1 MRGRLAKLEAEVPT
15 TMVMGEKSPPRKTF
29 LLNRGQYD
37 NPSDIEVSAGLPAA
51 LGRWSDD
58 FSRDRLGLA
67 KWLVGGANPLTARVT
82 VNRLWQMHFGIG
94 IVKSVEDFGAQG
106 EWPTHPEL
114 LDWLATEFVRN
125 GWDLKV
131 MHKQIVMSATYRQ
144 LSRVTPA
151 LLEAD
156 PANLLYAR
164 GPRFRLPAEMI
175 RDHALSASGLL
186 VSRIGG
192 ESVKPYQPPGLW
204 GEVVFS
210 NVPRFQQD
218 HGEKLYRRSMYT
230 YWKRSVPP
238 PNMQVFDAPSREV
251 CVLRR
256 PSTNTPL
263 AALVLMNDPTFV
275 EASRKLAER
284 VMRERKN
291 ATARVELLYC
301 LICGRQPT
309 PTEQQLL
316 LGTLNDLLAN
326 FRAAPNAAAEL
337 MTVGES
343 VRDESL
349 DLVELAVF
357 ASLANAVFCTDEAIT
372 RN

>member
-1 MRGRLAKLEAEVPT
+1 
-15 TMVMGEKSPPRKTF
+15 MVMGEKSPPRKTF
-29 LLNRGQYD
+29 VLNRGQYD
-37 NPSDIEVSAGLPAA
+37 QPSEVEVGAGLPVA
-51 LGRWSDD
+51 LGQWPDNL
-58 FSRDRLGLA
+58 SRDRLGLA
-67 KWLVGGANPLTARVT
+67 KWMTSGANPLTSRVT
-82 VNRLWQMHFGIG
+82 VNRLWQMHFGTG

-114 LDWLATEFVRN
+114 LDWLATEFVRT
-125 GWDLKV
+125 GWNLKA

-144 LSRVTPA
+144 SSRVTPA

-156 PANLLYAR
+156 PANRLYAR

-218 HGEKLYRRSMYT
+218 HGAKLYRRSMYT

-251 CVLRR
+251 CVLKR

-284 VMRERKN
+284 VMRERDTD
-291 ATARVELLYC
+291 AARVKRLHR

-309 PTEQQLL
+309 PAEQQLL
-316 LGTLNDLLAN
+316 LGTLNDLLEG
-326 FRAAPNAAAEL
+326 FRAEPDAAAEL

-349 DLVELAVF
+349 DLTELAAY

>member
-1 MRGRLAKLEAEVPT
+1 LAKLEGEVPT
-15 TMVMGEKSPPRKTF
+15 TMIMGELTPPRKTF
-29 LLNRGQYD
+29 VLARGQYD
-37 NPSDIEVSAGLPAA
+37 QPSEIEVGVGLPGA
-51 LGRWSDD
+51 LGQWPADIPRN
-58 FSRDRLGLA
+58 RLGLA
-67 KWLVGGANPLTARVT
+67 KWLASETNPLTARVT
-82 VNRLWQMHFGIG
+82 VNRLWQMHFGTG

-106 EWPTHPEL
+106 EWPTHPGL
-114 LDWLATEFVRN
+114 LDWLATEFQRTDWN
-125 GWDLKV
+125 LKA
-131 MHKQIVMSATYRQ
+131 MHKRIVLSATYRQ
-144 LSRVTPA
+144 SSRITPR
-151 LLEAD
+151 LLEVD
-156 PANLLYAR
+156 PENRLYAR

-186 VSRIGG
+186 VDHIGG

-204 GEVVFS
+204 GEVVFT

-251 CVLRR
+251 CVLKR

-284 VMRERKN
+284 VLREAQSN
-291 ATARVELLYC
+291 VTRVELLHR

-309 PTEQQLL
+309 PEEQRLL
-316 LGTLNDLLAN
+316 LGTLDDLLAD
-326 FRAAPNAAAEL
+326 FRAEPAGAAEL
-337 MTVGES
+337 MTAGES
-343 VRDESL
+343 AYDKSL
-349 DLVELAVF
+349 DLTELAAF